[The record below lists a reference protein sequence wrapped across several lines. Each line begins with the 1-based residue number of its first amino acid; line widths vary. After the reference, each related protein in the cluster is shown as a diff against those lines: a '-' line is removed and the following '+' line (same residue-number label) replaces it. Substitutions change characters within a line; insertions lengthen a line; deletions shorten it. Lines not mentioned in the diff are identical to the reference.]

1 MSRNIQLL
9 ETHALGECWLQVSK
23 LIMEQ
28 GQLSRYEGA
37 TTREIANLSMVIEAP
52 DLADPLI
59 REHGD
64 PVWLAWMHENFFVQ
78 KAVAELDNAASYA
91 IRLFNY
97 AEVERDQLQWVIERL
112 RTDPTARSAAIT
124 TFMPLTDASYIP
136 CISLL
141 DFWIPSGAVELV
153 VYAHSLDFG
162 KKAYG
167 NLVELAQLQSMVA
180 NALNL
185 SMGKLII
192 HVKTAHIY
200 QPEWEFMRELYTSVG
215 AQTGIGS
222 PGDAEHS

>member
-1 MSRNIQLL
+1 MTGKVKNKMSQNIHLI
-9 ETHALGECWLQVSK
+9 ETHSLGECWLQVSK

-28 GQLSRYEGA
+28 GQLSRYDGA
-37 TTREIANLSMVIEAP
+37 KTREVANLSMVIEAP

-59 REHGD
+59 LEHGD
-64 PVWLAWMHENFFVQ
+64 PHWLEWMHENFFVQ
-78 KAVAELDNAASYA
+78 KEVAELDNAASYA

-97 AEVERDQLQWVIERL
+97 SEAGRDQIRWVIERL
-112 RTDPTARSAAIT
+112 RREPEARSAAIT
-124 TFMPLTDASYIP
+124 TFMPLTDTTYIP

-141 DFWIPSGAVELV
+141 DFWIPAEAVELI

-180 NALNL
+180 TQLDRAI
-185 SMGKLII
+185 GKLII

-200 QPEWEFMRELYTSVG
+200 EPEWDFMRELYTSVG
-215 AQTGIGS
+215 S
-222 PGDAEHS
+222 RS